1 VTILG
6 ERFGCALI
14 CIKSGVII
22 AVLALTGGYPFS
34 GKGFG
39 DKRRQKNAFTEPE
52 APSTTQTPAVSMQE

>member
-22 AVLALTGGYPFS
+22 AALALTGVYPFS

-39 DKRRQKNAFTEPE
+39 DKK
-52 APSTTQTPAVSMQE
+52 TTKERLYRA